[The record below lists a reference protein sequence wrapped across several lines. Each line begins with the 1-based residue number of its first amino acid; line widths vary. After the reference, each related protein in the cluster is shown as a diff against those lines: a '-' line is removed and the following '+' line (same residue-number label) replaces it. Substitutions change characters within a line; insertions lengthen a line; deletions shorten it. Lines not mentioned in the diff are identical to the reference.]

1 MKWEWQVRMGLM
13 AYGFKN
19 HGLITS
25 PIKGAASG
33 NTEFLMH
40 FTRTSMELP
49 NEPVLVAAGKE
60 EEEEQEVEGDDGGGQ
75 EEAGEGQGRQEG
87 RRDIPR

>member
-1 MKWEWQVRMGLM
+1 MGLLT
-13 AYGFKN
+13 YGFKN

-49 NEPVLVAAGKE
+49 SEPVGAGEDDDE
-60 EEEEQEVEGDDGGGQ
+60 EEEGDGGDGQ
-75 EEAGEGQGRQEG
+75 EEAGERQGQQQGFRN
-87 RRDIPR
+87 IPR